1 MIYLQNND
9 DINNVID
16 KRQEISRRAV
26 RSLPFILTLFIIA
39 ICVSFM
45 SDHSFEEMLNLS
57 PDNLLTAFF
66 ALMGLYWLKSLS
78 VVFPL
83 TALFVAVGAIY
94 PFGAACVIN
103 IIGLAIC
110 YTTPYLVGRFS
121 GGKFVEEVL
130 VKYPK
135 AESLAVRSQRNNF
148 LSAYVT
154 RAIIFIPGDVV
165 SMLHGALRM
174 PFRSYLLGS
183 LIGTLPQMLVQTYLG
198 ANISQLDIS
207 MVLVLLGLTAVT
219 LLLSL
224 PLNKKMSPQWVD
236 ADKDEFYS
244 FDYFD
249 EWDDGSI

>member
-1 MIYLQNND
+1 MIFLQNND
-9 DINNVID
+9 KISTAID
-16 KRQEISRRAV
+16 KKQIMSRRALRAV
-26 RSLPFILTLFIIA
+26 PFVLTLFIIA
-39 ICVSFM
+39 LCISFM
-45 SDHSFEEMLNLS
+45 AEHDFRELLELS

-94 PFGAACVIN
+94 PFGVACVIN
-103 IIGLAIC
+103 MVGLAIC

-121 GGKFVEEVL
+121 GGRLVEEIL
-130 VKYPK
+130 EKYPK
-135 AESLAVRSQRNNF
+135 AEALAGRSQKNNF
-148 LSAYVT
+148 FSAYVT
-154 RAIIFIPGDVV
+154 RAVIFIPGDVI

-183 LIGTLPQMLVQTYLG
+183 LIGTVPQMVVQTYLG
-198 ANISQLDIS
+198 ANLTQLDLGL
-207 MVLVLLGLTAVT
+207 VLVLILLTAAT
-219 LLLSL
+219 LFISIM
-224 PLNKKMSPQWVD
+224 LNKKMSPQWTE